1 MSESSSIK
9 WEAAEWVERRM
20 GDEPFDEA
28 AFETWL
34 KGDPGR
40 GPVFDAM
47 WRRIMGSDMEAAL
60 NAYAKRG
67 VSRQAWAAGGVVALL
82 AIVGGYKSLPLIEMA
97 LAQPQSYAVADAQ
110 LRTVTLADGTRLTL
124 AGGASITVRLTSRE
138 RVVELAQGTI
148 FADVA
153 HDEERPFRV
162 ETGDAHIVDVG
173 TSFEVTSKPANV
185 HVTVASGIVRFGRN
199 GWFNKQLDLSA
210 SQAATLDET
219 GLNRVADVDPDAV
232 ANWRR
237 GWAEYKGAPLRRV
250 IADLQ
255 TLSPLPI
262 VIADDRLANKPLSG
276 RIRLTDAAGQI
287 QNLAIIYGFNVRR
300 TDDALVITQD

>member
-28 AFETWL
+28 AFEKWL
-34 KGDPGR
+34 DGDPGR
-40 GPVFDAM
+40 GPVFNAM
-47 WRRIMGSDMEAAL
+47 WRRIMGSDMEVAL
-60 NAYAKRG
+60 NAYSKRG
-67 VSRQAWAAGGVVALL
+67 VSRRTWAAATAVALL
-82 AIVGGYKSLPLIEMA
+82 ALVGGYKSLPLIELT
-97 LAQPQSYAVADAQ
+97 LAQPERYAVADAQ
-110 LRTVTLADGTRLTL
+110 LRTVTLTDGTRLTL
-124 AGGASITVRLTSRE
+124 GGGASIKVRMTSRE

-153 HDEERPFRV
+153 HDEGRPFRV
-162 ETGDAHIVDVG
+162 ETSDARIVDVG

-185 HVTVASGIVRFGRN
+185 RVTVASGVVRFGRN
-199 GWFNKQLDLSA
+199 GWFDKQLDLSA
-210 SQAATLDET
+210 SQAATLDQT
-219 GLNRVADVDPDAV
+219 GLNRLADVDPNAV
-232 ANWRR
+232 ANWRQE
-237 GWAEYKGAPLRRV
+237 WAEYKGAPLRRV

-262 VIADDRLANKPLSG
+262 VIADESLANKPLSG

-300 TDDALVITQD
+300 TDDALVISQD